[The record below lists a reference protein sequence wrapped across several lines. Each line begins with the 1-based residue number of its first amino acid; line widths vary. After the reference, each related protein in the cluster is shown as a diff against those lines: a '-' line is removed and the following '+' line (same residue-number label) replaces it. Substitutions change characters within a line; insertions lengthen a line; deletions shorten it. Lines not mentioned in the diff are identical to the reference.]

1 MKRLND
7 DDSGMKAVSASA
19 GMFNASGMSHST
31 VKCGVVL
38 CCAVLCLCVFVFFS
52 FLFLFRP
59 GDGWN
64 GTCSCATSSQQCEL
78 LTLGR
83 FEVILLLE

>member
-52 FLFLFRP
+52 FLFYFVLAM
-59 GDGWN
+59 G
-64 GTCSCATSSQQCEL
+64 GTGHAPAPLPANNANC
-78 LTLGR
+78 
-83 FEVILLLE
+83 